1 MQYFQASWKDY
12 LEKKQMNN
20 MEQFF
25 LSYILIG

>member
-1 MQYFQASWKDY
+1 MQYFQTSWKDY